1 LVQMA
6 IAADSL
12 LDPLRGRMVFRT
24 DLTHRLNLAP
34 SFIYLCVY
42 KMAKDKE
49 ADWMKDISSETICTY
64 YYWVFVIT
72 TIFVAIILIFQFSA
86 IARNP
91 KSATSILLSMPALI
105 LGVVNTLFI
114 YIICSRA
121 LLK

>member
-1 LVQMA
+1 
-6 IAADSL
+6 
-12 LDPLRGRMVFRT
+12 
-24 DLTHRLNLAP
+24 
-34 SFIYLCVY
+34 
-42 KMAKDKE
+42 MAKDKE

-72 TIFVAIILIFQFSA
+72 TIVVAIILIFQFSA

-105 LGVVNTLFI
+105 LGVVNTLFL

>member
-1 LVQMA
+1 MA
-6 IAADSL
+6 
-12 LDPLRGRMVFRT
+12 
-24 DLTHRLNLAP
+24 N
-34 SFIYLCVY
+34 
-42 KMAKDKE
+42 DKE

-72 TIFVAIILIFQFSA
+72 AVVSAIILAWQLSEIS
-86 IARNP
+86 RRP
-91 KSATSILLSMPALI
+91 KMATPVLMTLPTLI

>member
-1 LVQMA
+1 MA
-6 IAADSL
+6 
-12 LDPLRGRMVFRT
+12 
-24 DLTHRLNLAP
+24 NN
-34 SFIYLCVY
+34 
-42 KMAKDKE
+42 KE

-72 TIFVAIILIFQFSA
+72 TVVVGILLIFQFSM

-91 KSATSILLSMPALI
+91 KSATAVLLSMPALI
-105 LGVVNTLFI
+105 LGVVNTLFL

>member
-1 LVQMA
+1 MA
-6 IAADSL
+6 
-12 LDPLRGRMVFRT
+12 
-24 DLTHRLNLAP
+24 N
-34 SFIYLCVY
+34 
-42 KMAKDKE
+42 DKE

-72 TIFVAIILIFQFSA
+72 AVVSAIILAWQLSEIS
-86 IARNP
+86 RRPNL
-91 KSATSILLSMPALI
+91 ATPVLMTLPTLI